1 MQWIY
6 GIPHKARIAVVL
18 AVIMMIVTLSNVLVR
33 RDIDNIDRSFTSIYN
48 DRLMPATAFFYITES
63 LYNRRLALEKSV
75 FAQGQ
80 DEDEL
85 KEILSTHDAKI
96 DSLIREFEKTYL
108 VRNEASLLRGFKK
121 QKAAYNEIEARV
133 IALSYSSDQQGAI
146 DLFENEGI
154 NCFSAMLKDL
164 HHLIVIQAAVGKEL
178 LADSHHT
185 VASAN
190 MISFLEAGV
199 AIVLGL
205 LVYIILLTSKA
216 IHRHDNSPFHLN

>member
-1 MQWIY
+1 
-6 GIPHKARIAVVL
+6 
-18 AVIMMIVTLSNVLVR
+18 MMIVTLSNVLVR
-33 RDIDNIDRSFTSIYN
+33 RDIDNIDKSFTSIYN
-48 DRLMPATAFFYITES
+48 DRLMPATAFFYVTES

-75 FAQGQ
+75 LVQRQ
-80 DEDEL
+80 DEQAL
-85 KEILSTHDAKI
+85 KEVLLAHDAKI
-96 DSLIREFEKTYL
+96 DSLIKEFEKTYL
-108 VRNEASLLRGFKK
+108 VMNEANLLKRFKK
-121 QKAAYNEIEARV
+121 QMEAYKVIEARV
-133 IALSYSSDQQGAI
+133 IARYYASDQQGAI

-154 NCFSAMLKDL
+154 DIFSDMLLDL
-164 HHLIVIQAAVGKEL
+164 HKLIVIQATVGKEL

-216 IHRHDNSPFHLN
+216 IHRADGSPYHLN